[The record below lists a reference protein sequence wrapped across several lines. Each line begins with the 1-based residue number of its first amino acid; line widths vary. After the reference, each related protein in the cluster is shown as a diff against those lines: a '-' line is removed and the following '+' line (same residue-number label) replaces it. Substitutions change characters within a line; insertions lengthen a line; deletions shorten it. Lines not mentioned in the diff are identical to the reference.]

1 MFSIIRKTSAW
12 PLSLR
17 FACTIAV
24 ILVAFA
30 IEFPLEEK
38 GSGTPFTC
46 FITCV
51 CMVAVFFGRPAGFL
65 AVAMSAPLGALFF
78 KPVGSFQLTRAFD
91 LLQIQAYVVL
101 AVIAVLVLEQ
111 VRRALILFADTNAE
125 LKAES
130 SRKSLQLREVAHRM
144 ANNFASLDALIRQ
157 RAMASADPKIQL
169 AFEQASNL
177 VHIVARVNSRLNSQ
191 VSDTEVDSGS
201 FITGLCEDLQACAQ
215 EGVTIE
221 CDAEPHELP
230 LAIIL
235 PLSLIINEVVTNAL
249 KYAFPDK
256 RAGQVAVTFL
266 RARGYYRL
274 VVEDDGVGMSQD
286 IQGSGLGLH
295 LLNGLSQAIR
305 GAVEFSSTSA
315 GTIVALKFEAPVKHE
330 IELQPSSVTLH

>member
-1 MFSIIRKTSAW
+1 MFSVIRKTSAW
-12 PLSLR
+12 PLLLR
-17 FACTIAV
+17 LACTIAV

-51 CMVAVFFGRPAGFL
+51 CMLTVFFGRPAGFL
-65 AVAMSAPLGALFF
+65 AVAISAPLGALFF
-78 KPVGSFQLTRAFD
+78 KPVGSFQLSRAFD

-101 AVIAVLVLEQ
+101 AVIAVLVLDQ
-111 VRRALILFADTNAE
+111 VRQALILFADTNAR

-130 SRKSLQLREVAHRM
+130 SQKSLQLREVAHRM

-157 RAMASADPKIQL
+157 RGMASQDPKIQL

-177 VHIVARVNSRLNSQ
+177 VHIVARVNSRLNTQ
-191 VSDTEVDSGS
+191 TNDTEVDSGT
-201 FITGLCEDLQACAQ
+201 FIFGLCEDLQACAQ
-215 EGVTIE
+215 DNVSIE
-221 CDAEPHELP
+221 CEAEHHDVP

-235 PLSLIINEVVTNAL
+235 PLSLIINELVTNAL

-256 RAGQVAVTFL
+256 RAGQVTVTFL

-274 VVEDDGVGMSQD
+274 TVEDDGVGMSND
-286 IQGSGLGLH
+286 VQGNGLGLH
-295 LLNGLSQAIR
+295 LLNGLSEAIK
-305 GAVEFSSTSA
+305 GTIEFSSTSA
-315 GTIVALKFEAPVKHE
+315 GTIVALKFGAPFEHE
-330 IELQPSSVTLH
+330 IELQPSSVTVH

>member
-1 MFSIIRKTSAW
+1 MFGVIRKTSAW
-12 PLSLR
+12 PLWLR
-17 FACTIAV
+17 LACTVAV

-30 IEFPLEEK
+30 AEFPLEEK

-51 CMVAVFFGRPAGFL
+51 CMLTIFLGRPAGFL
-65 AVAMSAPLGALFF
+65 AVAISAPLGAIFY

-91 LLQIQAYVVL
+91 LLQIEAYVVL

-111 VRRALILFADTNAE
+111 VRQALVLFADTNDE

-130 SRKSLQLREVAHRM
+130 SQKSLQLREVAHRT

-157 RAMASADPKIQL
+157 RAMASNDPKIQF

-177 VHIVARVNSRLNSQ
+177 VHIVARVNSRLNRQ
-191 VSDTEVDSGS
+191 VSDTEVDSGT
-201 FITGLCEDLQACAQ
+201 FISGLCEDLQACAQ

-221 CDAEPHELP
+221 CDAEHHDLP

-235 PLSLIINEVVTNAL
+235 PLSLIINELVTNAF
-249 KYAFPDK
+249 KYAFRDK
-256 RAGQVAVTFL
+256 RAGQVTVTFL

-274 VVEDDGVGMSQD
+274 VVEDNGIGMSKD
-286 IQGSGLGLH
+286 IQSSGLGLH
-295 LLNGLSQAIR
+295 LLNGLSEAIK
-305 GAVEFSSTSA
+305 GTIEFSSTSA
-315 GTIVALKFEAPVKHE
+315 GTIVALKFGAPFEHE
-330 IELQPSSVTLH
+330 IELQPSSVTVH